1 MLRLSIGSVA
11 AVYLWLGFCWMLEG
25 WEGPRRQRRH
35 AAEAGN
41 SGRVLVCVCAGTEPT
56 LRHLVAGHHSIRW
69 RPCCCGLPPPGAL
82 AALTTH
88 QPPLPRQHANEVI
101 SAWRNKGAGEL
112 TQLTRH

>member
-41 SGRVLVCVCAGTEPT
+41 SGRVLVCVC
-56 LRHLVAGHHSIRW
+56 RH
-69 RPCCCGLPPPGAL
+69 
-82 AALTTH
+82 
-88 QPPLPRQHANEVI
+88 
-101 SAWRNKGAGEL
+101 
-112 TQLTRH
+112 

>member
-41 SGRVLVCVCAGTEPT
+41 SGRVLVCVCVPALNRLCGTWWRGIIRFDGAPA
-56 LRHLVAGHHSIRW
+56 VAACRRLGRW
-69 RPCCCGLPPPGAL
+69 R
-82 AALTTH
+82 
-88 QPPLPRQHANEVI
+88 R
-101 SAWRNKGAGEL
+101 
-112 TQLTRH
+112 